1 MKVIV
6 FLTEPA
12 SYAIDLIEKVYMP
25 NNIEFKFLSSYSYS
39 KPKISES
46 FNDNLF
52 INKLS
57 IIRRFKSIK
66 KDYLENDIILFS
78 GYSSFSFI
86 ILWLIHTFSNV
97 KKPICIISDTPLKIP
112 ANPIKLFIKKM
123 YLNYLFKNIYMN
135 GFAGGTNSHKELFR
149 YYGMSCDR
157 IHFLPMVVDV
167 NQFNF
172 PSLRKRSEVF
182 SFLYVGRFI
191 KLKQIEL
198 IINEFLLKFE
208 NNNSVQLIL
217 IGDGKIHMNLKK
229 IYSVH
234 KNILFKG
241 RLTSIE
247 LKNEFKLS
255 HVFVMASNNENWGL
269 VINEA
274 MSSSLAILSNKGIG
288 ANYDLIIN
296 KQTGLI
302 FDSTIK
308 GDLSNKMYT
317 LYKNKK
323 QYQFLSK
330 NAYNLMHK
338 YWNFNLYTKQLIHSL
353 SKILKH

>member
-112 ANPIKLFIKKM
+112 VLSFFI
-123 YLNYLFKNIYMN
+123 F
-135 GFAGGTNSHKELFR
+135 
-149 YYGMSCDR
+149 
-157 IHFLPMVVDV
+157 
-167 NQFNF
+167 
-172 PSLRKRSEVF
+172 
-182 SFLYVGRFI
+182 
-191 KLKQIEL
+191 
-198 IINEFLLKFE
+198 
-208 NNNSVQLIL
+208 
-217 IGDGKIHMNLKK
+217 
-229 IYSVH
+229 
-234 KNILFKG
+234 
-241 RLTSIE
+241 
-247 LKNEFKLS
+247 FKLLLFGKAFIS
-255 HVFVMASNNENWGL
+255 ASL
-269 VINEA
+269 
-274 MSSSLAILSNKGIG
+274 
-288 ANYDLIIN
+288 
-296 KQTGLI
+296 T
-302 FDSTIK
+302 
-308 GDLSNKMYT
+308 
-317 LYKNKK
+317 
-323 QYQFLSK
+323 
-330 NAYNLMHK
+330 
-338 YWNFNLYTKQLIHSL
+338 NF
-353 SKILKH
+353 